1 VLRKKSILLSRR
13 RIGRIMQEN
22 RLVSKYTREK
32 YRINTEKSN
41 EATASNH
48 LNRQFTAGQQRKVFV
63 TDLNYVRVKQH

>member
-1 VLRKKSILLSRR
+1 
-13 RIGRIMQEN
+13 MQEN